1 MAPMTQPHSSNNI
14 RACNAEIKIST
25 KGSIRKTIVDAIK
38 PDLVKGDSIEIF
50 STGVKISLRA
60 DDVSEL
66 RAKISSTTRVAAVS
80 LRLVDVL

>member
-1 MAPMTQPHSSNNI
+1 MTQPRSKRNNI
-14 RACNAEIKIST
+14 GACNAEIKIST

-50 STGVKISLRA
+50 STGVKILLHA